1 MKGEDIIQL
10 VDAIEVG
17 NTDLVHEL
25 LHTDVDPVH
34 VVNVTLYNGT
44 GGIDLQNETCPTMTR
59 ILGLSFTTDGL

>member
-34 VVNVTLYNGT
+34 VVNVTLYNGQT
-44 GGIDLQNETCPTMTR
+44 PLAMAIKTNRSL
-59 ILGLSFTTDGL
+59 